1 MSLLNRR
8 TLLLAALSAP
18 AWARDA
24 AGPVLVM
31 RHAQT
36 EPGIGDPPGFV
47 VGRCSTQ
54 RNLSAEG
61 RAQARA
67 FGARLKALG
76 LRPAALRSSRW
87 CRCLHTGDEIR
98 AGLGSG
104 AAPLE
109 PWTALDS
116 TFEDRS
122 RAPAQTEQLRQRLST
137 LRAPAFELWVTH
149 QVNITAL
156 TGAPTQMGQALWIAT
171 RADGSIAVTPF
182 E

>member
-1 MSLLNRR
+1 MMHLHRR
-8 TLLLAALSAP
+8 CFLMAVLAAP
-18 AWARDA
+18 AWARGA

-47 VGRCSTQ
+47 LGQCATQ

-67 FGARLKALG
+67 FGARLATLG
-76 LRPAALRSSRW
+76 LRPAAVRSSRW
-87 CRCLHTGDEIR
+87 CRCLHTADEVR
-98 AGLGSG
+98 GGLGA
-104 AAPLE
+104 AAPATE

-116 TFEDRS
+116 TFDDRS
-122 RAPAQTEQLRQRLST
+122 RAPAQTEQLRQRLAT
-137 LRAPAFELWVTH
+137 LRPPAFELWVTH
-149 QVNITAL
+149 QINITAL
-156 TGAPTQMGQALWIAT
+156 TGAPTQMGQALWIAA

-182 E
+182 D